1 MEKITL
7 IFDHVGIPTD
17 DVQPGESWVEATRV
31 WVTNPHTHKYHVEY
45 LRFAP
50 DSPSHP
56 VAKAMPHFAYSV
68 TAEDLPKLVERAAEV
83 IVPIIA
89 VDDNLTIAYVIEN
102 GALLEYMVYKD
113 PNFWFGKPRWG

>member
-1 MEKITL
+1 LENIEL

-17 DVQPGESWVEATRV
+17 EAQPGESWVEATRV

-50 DSPSHP
+50 DSPAAE
-56 VAKAMPHFAYSV
+56 VAKVMPHIAYAVS
-68 TAEDLPKLVERAAEV
+68 ADALPKLVAQAAEV
-83 IVPIIA
+83 IVPITA
-89 VDDNLTIAYVIEN
+89 VDDNLTIAYVMKD

-113 PNFWFGKPRWG
+113 PTLWFGKPRWG